1 MKVALYAR
9 VSTDDKEQNPETQL
23 LILREYCEIYEH
35 QVVATFVDEGRSG
48 KDPERPAFKDMMKE
62 ATNRSKRRF
71 QAIICLRL
79 DRFMRSALYGLQATQ
94 QLQDAQCGLIF
105 VKDQIDTTTPGG
117 RFFYTLML
125 AFAQMER
132 EHHGERVSEGIHR
145 RLKEGGTWGKGRRK
159 DVNVGLA
166 VNLLRSG
173 NACSISDAARQLKV
187 PASTLVDH
195 AKKKGIDLT
204 EYTPRKKQGGA

>member
-9 VSTDDKEQNPETQL
+9 VSTDDKDQNPETQL
-23 LILREYCEIYEH
+23 LILREYCDLYEH
-35 QVVATFVDEGRSG
+35 EVVATFVDEGRSG
-48 KDPERPAFKDMMKE
+48 KDPERPAFQEMMKE
-62 ATNRSKRRF
+62 ADLKTKRRF

-94 QLQDAQCGLIF
+94 QLQKAECGLIF

-145 RLKEGGTWGKGRRK
+145 RLKEGGSWGKGRRK

-166 VNLLRSG
+166 VELLRTG
-173 NACSISDAARQLKV
+173 NASSVSDAARQLKV

-204 EYTPRKKQGGA
+204 EYTPRKMQGGA

>member
-9 VSTDDKEQNPETQL
+9 VSTDDKDQNPETQL
-23 LILREYCEIYEH
+23 LILREYCELYEH
-35 QVVATFVDEGRSG
+35 DVVHVFLDEGRSG
-48 KDPERPAFKDMMKE
+48 KDPERPAFQAMMDE
-62 ATNRSKRRF
+62 AKVKTKRRF

-94 QLQDAQCGLIF
+94 QLQDVDCGLIF

-145 RLKEGGTWGKGRRK
+145 RIKEGGSWGKGRRK

-166 VNLLRSG
+166 VELLRTG
-173 NACSISDAARQLKV
+173 NASSISDAARQLEV
-187 PASTLVDH
+187 PMSTLLDH

-204 EYTPRKKQGGA
+204 DYTPRKKQGGP